1 MRRALL
7 VLLALSFLGLS
18 GCATRGISHVDGRIE
33 VRFWHSMGG
42 ANLEAAERMVNGFNE
57 SQDKYQ
63 VVHIYQGDYAQSLKK
78 LVSSFGTSA
87 MPTMIQLDDIEVQFM
102 IDSRAVT
109 PVQKFIDREQ
119 QGADVAH
126 GYPPPFDLSDFE
138 PRALAY
144 YTVDG
149 ILYSMPFNLAG
160 PILYYNKGV
169 FEDAGLDPNRPPT
182 TFDEVREY
190 SEKVLV
196 KKPDGSIER
205 NGIALAISTWHFEQM
220 LAKQGAL
227 YANNGNGREGRATGV
242 AFDSPEGREILS
254 WWQEMV
260 RSGLAT
266 NVGRDSL
273 QALVSVLSGK
283 SAMTI
288 GSTGSIRAVLVA
300 IGPENAAR
308 FGAGPLP
315 APYSSEG
322 GIVLGGASV
331 WIMSDRPEA
340 EQEGAWEFLKYA
352 TRPDIQAQWHFDTGY
367 FPVRVSAWDMEPA
380 ASLHKDFPQFTVARN
395 QLLESPINSITD
407 GAVIGPFTQVRDT
420 IEEAFEQVLVG
431 GKTPEEALESAREE
445 ADRAIE
451 RYNRSIE

>member
-1 MRRALL
+1 MSRALL
-7 VLLALSFLGLS
+7 ASFVLLSCVLS
-18 GCATRGISHVDGRIE
+18 GCAARGLTYVDGRIE

-42 ANLEAAERMVNGFNE
+42 ANLDAAEKMVSGFNA
-57 SQDKYQ
+57 SQEKYR
-63 VVHIYQGDYAQSLKK
+63 VVHIYQGDYPQSLKK

-102 IDSRAVT
+102 VDSHAVT
-109 PVQKFIDREQ
+109 PVQKFIDREL

-149 ILYSMPFNLAG
+149 ILYSMPFNLSG
-160 PILYYNKGV
+160 PILYYNKSV
-169 FEDAGLDPNRPPT
+169 FEQAGLDPGKPPT
-182 TFDEVREY
+182 TFDEIRQY
-190 SEKVLV
+190 SEKLRA
-196 KKPDGSIER
+196 KNPDGY
-205 NGIALAISTWHFEQM
+205 GIALSINPWFFEQM

-227 YANNGNGREGRATGV
+227 YANSGNGREGRATGV
-242 AFDSPEGREILS
+242 AFDSPEGREILT
-254 WWQEMV
+254 WWQDMV
-260 RSGLAT
+260 DSHLAK
-266 NVGRDSL
+266 NYGRDSL
-273 QALVSVLSGK
+273 QALVSVLSGE

-288 GSTGSIRAVLVA
+288 GSTGSLRGVLVA

-315 APYSSEG
+315 APYSPEG
-322 GIVLGGASV
+322 GIVLGGASI
-331 WIMSDRPEA
+331 WIMSGRPEA

-352 TRPDIQAQWHFDTGY
+352 TRPDIQAQWHVDTGH
-367 FPVRVSAWDMEPA
+367 FPVRVSAWDIEPA
-380 ASLHKDFPQFTVARN
+380 ASLHKDFPQFTVARD
-395 QLLESPINSITD
+395 QVMESPVNSATE

-420 IEEAFEQVLVG
+420 IEKAFEQVLVG
-431 GKTPEEALESAREE
+431 GKTPEEALDSAREE